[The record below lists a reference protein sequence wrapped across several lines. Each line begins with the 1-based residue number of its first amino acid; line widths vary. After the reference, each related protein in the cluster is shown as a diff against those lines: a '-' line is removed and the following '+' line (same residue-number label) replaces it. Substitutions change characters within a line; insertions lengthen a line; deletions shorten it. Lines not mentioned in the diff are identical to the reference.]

1 MITANQSESWLED
14 SSDFQDLLISC
25 YNKTFI
31 LTNLKFIFAFT
42 YFARK
47 SFRSEQSRAN
57 ERLIRLVPN
66 RQLRYKINTI
76 CPLSN
81 SCPLLRQLVVKKKL
95 QNWVTP
101 WPKQKFLRYNVPLP
115 AWVTSKGEH
124 FDDVKES
131 SKAAMGMG
139 RRKRSADLEN
149 HCYASREKS
158 RRQSSLTSRSE
169 LTTCKTSRTD
179 NSPRAMLTIFVA
191 VLVSEAITIYRKNSN
206 RLSQLERG
214 LGKRWAADAL
224 SRQAFL
230 RDK

>member
-14 SSDFQDLLISC
+14 SSDFQDLPISY
-25 YNKTFI
+25 YNKTFM

-57 ERLIRLVPN
+57 KRLIRLVPS

-81 SCPLLRQLVVKKKL
+81 SCPLLRQLVVKKKKKQ

-101 WPKQKFLRYNVPLP
+101 WPKQKVLRCNVPLP

-124 FDDVKES
+124 TDDVKES

-139 RRKRSADLEN
+139 RRKRSADLEKPQLRKP
-149 HCYASREKS
+149 REVA
-158 RRQSSLTSRSE
+158 T
-169 LTTCKTSRTD
+169 
-179 NSPRAMLTIFVA
+179 A
-191 VLVSEAITIYRKNSN
+191 VLSYKPLRANYVQNKSHWQFASCDVDNFCCSF
-206 RLSQLERG
+206 G
-214 LGKRWAADAL
+214 LWSYNDLPK
-224 SRQAFL
+224 
-230 RDK
+230 KIMVT